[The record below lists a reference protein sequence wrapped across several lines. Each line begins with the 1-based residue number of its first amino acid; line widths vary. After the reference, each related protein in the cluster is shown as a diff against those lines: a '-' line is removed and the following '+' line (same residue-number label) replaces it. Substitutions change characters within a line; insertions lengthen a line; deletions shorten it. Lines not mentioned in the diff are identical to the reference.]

1 MTELETA
8 IDERV
13 DKTSPSNTR
22 RIRRQLSEQVE
33 RLAAQYAQDQKRLTG
48 QVERL
53 EEDLNQFTRQYVKD
67 QRLVVERKKADE
79 AFDRAGR
86 ALRRG
91 SEAARLAVKTGRKTK
106 RAIAGASRG
115 IGLAAYRA
123 KQ

>member
-53 EEDLNQFTRQYVKD
+53 EEDLNQFTRQYAKD
-67 QRLVVERKKADE
+67 QKPVVERMK
-79 AFDRAGR
+79 
-86 ALRRG
+86 
-91 SEAARLAVKTGRKTK
+91 AVKRLTGQVEHFEMEVK
-106 RAIAGASRG
+106 RFVAQLKLGEKQSERLQGRVEELASR
-115 IGLAAYRA
+115 LPR
-123 KQ
+123 